1 MDENKFVFQ
10 NFLRNQIHS
19 YRNFHVYSQEHMAEA
34 LHISP
39 RSYIDQEHGKF
50 GFSAMTLIY
59 YICLLTDE
67 EILVF
72 FRELKCLMERRN
84 EDVA

>member
-19 YRNFHVYSQEHMAEA
+19 YRNLHAFSQEQMAEA

-50 GFSAMTLIY
+50 GFSAMTLMN

-67 EILVF
+67 EILDF
-72 FRELKCLMERRN
+72 FRELKCLIGRRN